1 MWQKSPNLSLHNAS
15 FGIFIAC
22 MVPEIFAFLGT
33 DTPVEICIPLVGW
46 LKIFRKVECG
56 KWKVTFFG
64 WLGFGKWK
72 VTFGNWKVE
81 CDFWKVKNIF
91 WYHMFVCAVH
101 YSMTRVITLWSPTRA
116 PILSKNLNFL
126 FKPAQIF
133 PQYYD
138 IVVIS
143 SKNWKIH
150 WKIHLKKKT

>member
-1 MWQKSPNLSLHNAS
+1 MW
-15 FGIFIAC
+15 
-22 MVPEIFAFLGT
+22 
-33 DTPVEICIPLVGW
+33 
-46 LKIFRKVECG
+46 KVESDIFWLAG
-56 KWKVTFFG
+56 FWKVT
-64 WLGFGKWK
+64 FGKWK

-150 WKIHLKKKT
+150 WKIHLKKKHKILEKSHWLAGSNIFGKWKVECGKWNVESEIFQYGK

>member
-1 MWQKSPNLSLHNAS
+1 MEEIS
-15 FGIFIAC
+15 FSIYPCRNMYSI
-22 MVPEIFAFLGT
+22 
-33 DTPVEICIPLVGW
+33 GW
-46 LKIFRKVECG
+46 LAQNFSESGMWKVESDIFWLAG
-56 KWKVTFFG
+56 FWKVT
-64 WLGFGKWK
+64 FGKWK

-133 PQYYD
+133 PQYYE